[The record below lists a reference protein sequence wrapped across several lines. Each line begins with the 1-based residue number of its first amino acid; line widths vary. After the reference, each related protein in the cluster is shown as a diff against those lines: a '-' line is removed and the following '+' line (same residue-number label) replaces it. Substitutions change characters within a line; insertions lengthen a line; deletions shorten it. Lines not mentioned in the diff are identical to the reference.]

1 LGQNYPN
8 PFNPNTKFR
17 FQIPKF
23 SNVNIT
29 IFDVLGRAV
38 EKPVNEILKP
48 GVYEIDVNAS
58 NYASGTYFYRMT
70 VDGNV
75 IDTKKF
81 IVLK

>member
-1 LGQNYPN
+1 M
-8 PFNPNTKFR
+8 
-17 FQIPKF
+17 
-23 SNVNIT
+23 
-29 IFDVLGRAV
+29 

-70 VDGNV
+70 ADGNV